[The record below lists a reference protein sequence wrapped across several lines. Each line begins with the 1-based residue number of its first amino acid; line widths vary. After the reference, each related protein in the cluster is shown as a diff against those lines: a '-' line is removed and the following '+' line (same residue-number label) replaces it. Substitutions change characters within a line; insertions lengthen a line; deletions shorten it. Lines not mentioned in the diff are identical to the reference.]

1 MIQNSTKCTLPY
13 LVLTLFFVDLLFL
26 LSTLKQ
32 IVSWQSSPLLVALWQ
47 TAVAS
52 ADVVAAN
59 VIVAA
64 TELMLRLLILL
75 LLLRLLL
82 LLLHLFLVRATLL
95 ASGRSWRS
103 LCSLPHYCLPTIWKI
118 GGFIGLLRCCWVRLW
133 PRITYRTRLGQC
145 IP

>member
-32 IVSWQSSPLLVALWQ
+32 IVSWQSSPLLVALA

-95 ASGRSWRS
+95 ASGRS
-103 LCSLPHYCLPTIWKI
+103 
-118 GGFIGLLRCCWVRLW
+118 
-133 PRITYRTRLGQC
+133 
-145 IP
+145 